1 MPGRVVVVG
10 SINVDLVVT
19 AERLPLPGETV
30 LGGRFAQHAG
40 GKGANQAVAAA
51 RVGAQVTMIG
61 AVGTDAHGEIALA
74 ALAAEGVD
82 VSRVRRVA
90 QPTGVALIA
99 VGPRGENQIVL
110 APGANDELSVA
121 DVSLGELGDEGVLL
135 TDHEIPSAV
144 TLAALR
150 AAREAGWTPILDP
163 APARAL
169 SADILQLG
177 PILTPN
183 EHELLVAIGD
193 DNAQAAVAS
202 LGERNRGPLIVTQGP
217 AGALLV
223 EDGRSQRFPGFP
235 APAVID
241 TTGAGD
247 AFTGVLAAWLA
258 EGQPLGAAIQA
269 ANAAGAL
276 AVGAAGARAGMPHRD
291 ALVELIGPA

>member
-10 SINVDLVVT
+10 SINIDLVVT

-30 LGGRFAQHAG
+30 LGGHFAEHAG

-61 AVGTDAHGEIALA
+61 AVGTDAHGDTALD
-74 ALAAEGVD
+74 ALIAEGVD

-110 APGANDELSVA
+110 APGANDELTIG
-121 DVSLGELGDEGVLL
+121 DISLGELGDDGVLL
-135 TDHEIPSAV
+135 TDHEIPPAV

-169 SADILQLG
+169 SADVLQLG

-193 DNAQAAVAS
+193 DNAQAAAAS
-202 LGERNRGPLIVTQGP
+202 LAERNRGPLIVTQGP

-223 EDGRSQRFPGFP
+223 EGDRSRRFPGFP
-235 APAVID
+235 ALALVD

-258 EGQPLGAAIQA
+258 EGKPLDAAIEA

-276 AVGAAGARAGMPHRD
+276 AVTAAGARGGMPHRD
-291 ALVELIGPA
+291 ALVAMIGPT

>member
-30 LGGRFAQHAG
+30 LGGRFAQHPG

-61 AVGTDAHGEIALA
+61 TVGTDAHGDIALA
-74 ALAAEGVD
+74 SLTVEGVD
-82 VSRVRRVA
+82 VTRVRRVP

-99 VGPRGENQIVL
+99 VGPRGENQIVV
-110 APGANDELSVA
+110 APGANEELTVG
-121 DVSLGELGDEGVLL
+121 DISLGELGDDGVLL
-135 TDHEIPSAV
+135 TDHEIPAAV

-169 SADILQLG
+169 SADVLQLG

-202 LGERNRGPLIVTQGP
+202 LAERNRGPLIVTQGP

-258 EGQPLGAAIQA
+258 EGKPLGAAIQA

-276 AVGAAGARAGMPHRD
+276 AVSAAGARGGMPHRD
-291 ALVELIGPA
+291 ELLGLIGPA

>member
-10 SINVDLVVT
+10 SINIDLVVT

-30 LGGRFAQHAG
+30 LGGHFAEHAG

-61 AVGTDAHGEIALA
+61 AVGTDAHGDTALD
-74 ALAAEGVD
+74 ALIAEGVD

-90 QPTGVALIA
+90 QPTGVALIT

-110 APGANDELSVA
+110 APGANDELTIG
-121 DVSLGELGDEGVLL
+121 DISLGELGDDGVLL
-135 TDHEIPSAV
+135 TDHEIPPAV

-169 SADILQLG
+169 SADVLQLG

-193 DNAQAAVAS
+193 DNAQAAAAS
-202 LGERNRGPLIVTQGP
+202 LAERNRGPLIVTQGP

-223 EDGRSQRFPGFP
+223 EGDRSRRFPGFP
-235 APAVID
+235 ALALVD

-258 EGQPLGAAIQA
+258 EGKPLDAAIEA

-276 AVGAAGARAGMPHRD
+276 AVTAAGARGGMPHRD
-291 ALVELIGPA
+291 ALVAMIGPT

>member
-10 SINVDLVVT
+10 SISIDLVVT

-61 AVGTDAHGEIALA
+61 AVGTDAHGDTALA
-74 ALAAEGVD
+74 ALTADGVD
-82 VSRVRRVA
+82 VSRVRRVPV
-90 QPTGVALIA
+90 PTGVALIA

-110 APGANDELSVA
+110 ASGANDELTVG
-121 DVSLGELGDEGVLL
+121 DISLGELGDDGVLL

-150 AAREAGWTPILDP
+150 AAREAGWTAILDP

-169 SADILQLG
+169 SAEVLQLG

-193 DNAQAAVAS
+193 DNAQAAAAS
-202 LGERNRGPLIVTQGP
+202 LAERNRGPLIVTQGP

-223 EDGRSQRFPGFP
+223 EGDRSQRFPGFP
-235 APAVID
+235 AAGVVD

-258 EGQPLGAAIQA
+258 EGQPLDAAIRA

-276 AVGAAGARAGMPHRD
+276 AVTAGGARGGMPNRD
-291 ALVELIGPA
+291 ALMEMIRPA

>member
-10 SINVDLVVT
+10 SINVDLVVN

-30 LGGRFAQHAG
+30 LGGHFAEHPG

-51 RVGAQVTMIG
+51 RVGAQVTIIG
-61 AVGTDAHGEIALA
+61 AVGTDARGDA
-74 ALAAEGVD
+74 ALAGLIAEGVD
-82 VSRVRRVA
+82 VTRVRRVT

-110 APGANDELSVA
+110 APGANDELTVG
-121 DVSLGELGDEGVLL
+121 DISLGELGDEGVLL
-135 TDHEIPSAV
+135 TDHEIPPAV

-169 SADILQLG
+169 SAEVLQLG

-202 LGERNRGPLIVTQGP
+202 LALRNRGPLIVTQGP

-223 EDGRSQRFPGFP
+223 EGDHSRRFPGFP
-235 APAVID
+235 APVVVD

-258 EGQPLGAAIQA
+258 NGEPLSTAIQA
-269 ANAAGAL
+269 ANAAGSL
-276 AVGAAGARAGMPHRD
+276 AVTAAGARAGMPHRD
-291 ALVELIGPA
+291 ALMEIIGPD

>member
-1 MPGRVVVVG
+1 MPGTVVVVG
-10 SINVDLVVT
+10 SINIDLVVT
-19 AERLPLPGETV
+19 AEQLPLPGETV

-51 RVGAQVTMIG
+51 RVGAHVVMIG
-61 AVGTDAHGEIALA
+61 AVGMDPHGDTALA
-74 ALAAEGVD
+74 ELVAEGVD

-110 APGANDELSVA
+110 APGANDELIVG
-121 DVSLGELGDEGVLL
+121 DISLGELGGDGVLL
-135 TDHEIPSAV
+135 TDHEIPAAV

-150 AAREAGWTPILDP
+150 AAREASWIPILDP

-169 SADILQLG
+169 SADVLQLG

-193 DNAQAAVAS
+193 DNAQAAAAS
-202 LGERNRGPLIVTQGP
+202 LAQRSRGPLIVTQGP

-223 EDGRSQRFPGFP
+223 QGDQSQRFAGFP
-235 APAVID
+235 ASPVVD

-258 EGQPLGAAIQA
+258 EGKPLAEAIQA
-269 ANAAGAL
+269 ANAAGSL
-276 AVGAAGARAGMPHRD
+276 AVTAAGARGGMPHRD
-291 ALVELIGPA
+291 ALLEVIGPG

>member
-1 MPGRVVVVG
+1 MTGRVVVVG

-19 AERLPLPGETV
+19 SDRLPLPGETV
-30 LGGRFAQHAG
+30 LGGRFAQHPG

-51 RVGAQVTMIG
+51 RVGAEVSMIG
-61 AVGTDAHGEIALA
+61 AVGTDAHGDSALA
-74 ALAAEGVD
+74 ALTSEGID
-82 VSRVRRVA
+82 VSRIRRVT

-99 VGPRGENQIVL
+99 VGRRGENQIVL
-110 APGANDELSVA
+110 APGANDELTAA
-121 DVSLGELGDEGVLL
+121 DISFGELGDEGVLL
-135 TDHEIPSAV
+135 TDHEIPAAV

-150 AAREAGWTPILDP
+150 AARAAGWTPILDP

-169 SADILQLG
+169 SADVLQLG

-193 DNAQAAVAS
+193 DNPQAAAAS
-202 LGERNRGPLIVTQGP
+202 LAERNRGPLIVTQGP

-223 EDGRSQRFPGFP
+223 DGDRSQRFPGF
-235 APAVID
+235 AAGMVVD

-258 EGQPLGAAIQA
+258 EGKPLDAAIHA

-276 AVGAAGARAGMPHRD
+276 AVTAAGARGGMPHRE
-291 ALVELIGPA
+291 ALLEMIGPP